1 MRTSSIIL
9 CICGIL
15 LVSCASPESDG
26 KQVALAYCNAAN
38 TSIEYCKAE
47 YSRLIDNFES
57 ENFTTRVEVREIMQK
72 IEDNAEQLKA
82 RKEAQAEK
90 LYYEKSGKYATDYSK
105 ITAFQTAFNNTQ
117 REFKPLDEESMSVYT
132 NKLNNLIL
140 TIIPPKPDINKIK
153 RDLIG
158 REIWGLEGSYFAG
171 WSWEITAES
180 LKDLYIIEDSD
191 TTNKNGNRIYYVH
204 LTISSA
210 SGTCYETDV
219 KLYYRLGHADDW
231 TLDML
236 ENQNIEIVK
245 TGMYDNSLTI
255 SKNSFSGYTITNV
268 GDASLIAGFR
278 VLYNNTWTKKTVVIH
293 GGRSEVFYYNDLI
306 MDFVERP

>member
-1 MRTSSIIL
+1 M
-9 CICGIL
+9 
-15 LVSCASPESDG
+15 
-26 KQVALAYCNAAN
+26 ALAYHNAAN

-72 IEDNAEQLKA
+72 IADNAEQLKA
-82 RKEAQAEK
+82 RKEAQAK
-90 LYYEKSGKYATDYSK
+90 MLYDEKSGKYATDYSK
-105 ITAFQTAFNNTQ
+105 TTAFQTAFNNTQ
-117 REFKPLDEESMSVYT
+117 REFKPLDEESLSAYT

-140 TIIPPKPDINKIK
+140 TIIPSKPDIKKIK

-171 WSWEITAES
+171 WSWEITAEN
-180 LKDLYIIEDSD
+180 LKDLYIEDCD
-191 TTNKNGNRIYYVH
+191 TTNKNGNCIYYVH

-236 ENQNIEIVK
+236 ENQNIKIVK

-255 SKNSFSGYTITNV
+255 KIVNSIVAHGAIITNLS
-268 GDASLIAGFR
+268 DASLVAGYRF
-278 VLYNNTWTKKTVVIH
+278 LDYSNEWQKGTTVIH
-293 GGRSEVFYYNDLI
+293 GNSNATIYCYDLI